1 MVTRAALEK
10 LYQVRNRVP
19 KIIYNWRD
27 GFMIPR
33 LPGAVNATNSE
44 PGPGTRTVV
53 DTTNVLAITG
63 GRVSITGSNAA
74 GDPGIWLSARARE
87 AGLSF
92 KGEITIADAT
102 QICEFGFD
110 ANQAGALTV
119 NAYRI
124 SVDTL
129 LIYDSGAAGP
139 SVYVPLDGI
148 EYKFAIVL
156 RATGAYYFW
165 HDGGEWEL
173 IWISA
178 TNNTATIYPGF
189 SNSTVL
195 TGNFWNVAIPKSL
208 WLPEP
213 LLSDGFAAANE
224 PDAVDYGGVNDGDY
238 VRVGLSGDDR
248 KAFFDGTNSYCD
260 AISVDVSN
268 KFNGSEGTRII
279 RARVSDIGIWTDG
292 IVESTGTIY
301 LTGNNRVRNY
311 ISNAANTIFWGYY
324 SGGVVTSVTTA
335 GHNDTDWMTLSSTW
349 SSVADEFR
357 AYKNGLQE
365 GATQN
370 GLGVWAAG
378 ALTRNV
384 FGSESLPALTFPWSG
399 WLSDAIVLYSV
410 VATPAQMLSIHN
422 HLDAGT
428 LTEQIL
434 NTEFGVGNWSWWKL
448 NESFDSDGLGHAEGI
463 AGGIGSGGAGLL
475 YEQPVGAFDYVGN
488 ALHCSFVEVAPS
500 GLSLAIAISETKTPD
515 VIITLNAT
523 IAAGVCGGTAR
534 WIDDFNHLRF
544 YHDGANCL
552 LRQTLAG
559 VSTTLI
565 TAVAAYGAANPIRLV
580 LDGINAR
587 LYYNNVLIGT
597 TAAISSTL
605 QNSTKHGAYSNGVD
619 NTIDNLTI
627 YARGTNGEYE
637 ILESF

>member
-44 PGPGTRTVV
+44 PGPGTRMVV

-92 KGEITIADAT
+92 KGEVTIADVT

-124 SVDTL
+124 SADTL
-129 LIYDSGAAGP
+129 LIYDSGGAGP

-156 RATGAYYFW
+156 RATGTYYFW
-165 HDGGEWEL
+165 NDGGNWEL
-173 IWISA
+173 LWISA
-178 TNNTATIYPGF
+178 TDNTATVYPGF
-189 SNSTVL
+189 SNNSALGVE
-195 TGNFWNVAIPKSL
+195 FWGVAGQKSL

-213 LLSDGFAAANE
+213 ILSDGFAAANE
-224 PDAVDYGGVNDGDY
+224 PDAIDYGGVSDGDY
-238 VRVGLSGDDR
+238 VRVGLGGDGR
-248 KAFFDGTNSYCD
+248 KAFFDGTSSYCNIYS
-260 AISVDVSN
+260 AGLNS
-268 KFNGSEGTRII
+268 KFNGAEGTFVI
-279 RARVSDIGIWTDG
+279 RPKVSSSAVWLDG
-292 IVESTGTIY
+292 LSRHAITFLVDANNEIY
-301 LTGNNRVRNY
+301 VRK
-311 ISNAANTIFWGYY
+311 NAGANTLLYKY
-324 SGGVVTSVTTA
+324 EAGGVVLSPVHATNTINV
-335 GHNDTDWMTLSSTW
+335 MTLGMTW
-349 SSVADEFR
+349 SASSDELKTFFDG
-357 AYKNGLQE
+357 AQTGL
-365 GATQN
+365 TLN
-370 GLGVWAAG
+370 GLGVWAGNLSNSTSIG
-378 ALTRNV
+378 AANTA
-384 FGSESLPALTFPWSG
+384 PASVWSG

-410 VATPAQMLSIHN
+410 VATPAQMLTVHN

-463 AGGIGSGGAGLL
+463 AGGIGSGGAGKI
-475 YEQPVGAFDYVGN
+475 YEQPIGAFDYLAN
-488 ALHCSFVEVAPS
+488 ALHCSFVEAARAITYSDCRTADAIITGNLIRAGGNV
-500 GLSLAIAISETKTPD
+500 GLSARYVDTTNYLIA
-515 VIITLNAT
+515 
-523 IAAGVCGGTAR
+523 
-534 WIDDFNHLRF
+534 
-544 YHDGANCL
+544 YHDGAN
-552 LRQTLAG
+552 AVFAEVVG
-559 VSTTLI
+559 GAPNVLI
-565 TAVAAYGAANPIRLV
+565 TGAIAYGASNPLRLI
-580 LDGINAR
+580 LDGANAR
-587 LYYNNVLIGT
+587 LYYNNTLIGT
-597 TAAISSTL
+597 TAAISSGL
-605 QNSTKHGAYSNGVD
+605 LASTKHGTYSNTIN

-627 YARGTNGEYE
+627 YARGTSGEYE
-637 ILESF
+637 IMESF